1 MIELLRSL
9 VDIVVTLGK
18 YLYKFLIEDNE
29 LLKAIGHAITNTK
42 EYIEWFFPA
51 FIAVPLFA
59 LLVIAMYNRIR
70 GRD

>member
-9 VDIVVTLGK
+9 VDMILTFGK
-18 YLYKFLIEDNE
+18 YLYKFIIEDNE
-29 LLKAIGHAITNTK
+29 LLKAIGQAITNTR
-42 EYIEWFFPA
+42 EYVEWFFPA
-51 FIAVPLFA
+51 FIAVPLIA